1 MIKDERDEENKV
13 GIQMEAEFSRILTV
27 HSLSIK
33 MGDYLMA
40 IFKSS
45 VLYLQF

>member
-13 GIQMEAEFSRILTV
+13 GTQMEVEFSRILTV

-33 MGDYLMA
+33 MGDYLWLCWLRLGMA
-40 IFKSS
+40 PF
-45 VLYLQF
+45 